1 MEFVIAFAVCGLAL
15 LGGAIGVMFGRE
27 PIKGS
32 CGGVGTDCQCANG
45 AAGKCRRRNNAH
57 N

>member
-1 MEFVIAFAVCGLAL
+1 MEFVLAFAVCGVAL
-15 LGGAIGVMFGRE
+15 FGLAIGVMFGRE

-32 CGGVGTDCQCANG
+32 CGGVGSDCQCANG

-57 N
+57 